1 VFIRSERLF
10 LRPAWPE
17 DRAELHDLTHD
28 EAIAHDWTVMPQG
41 LRHPRFVITRPDLHG
56 AEGGA
61 PMIGTVGFTN
71 CDGADC
77 EGPDSQGSDSQGPDF
92 QGPDSQGD
100 AELGIWIASGHRS
113 RGYATE
119 AARAALT
126 LARTLGHCR
135 VLASQFVDSPASARV
150 LSRLGFIPAGPSR
163 LRHSAAQGRFG
174 MVVPHALVLCPPV
187 SGPADPADPAMLRRA
202 A

>member
-1 VFIRSERLF
+1 MFIRSERLF

-61 PMIGTVGFTN
+61 PMIGTVGFTD

-77 EGPDSQGSDSQGPDF
+77 E
-92 QGPDSQGD
+92 GPDSQGD

-150 LSRLGFIPAGPSR
+150 LSRLGFIPAGPAR